1 MYKEVSLDPLCLS
14 EFHYYGLFKD
24 SFGFE
29 KGRYAVAPLKDWVK
43 EAYRAAKTAENLG
56 PVKRK
61 SITNY
66 LNCLQKDKLQDK
78 LVLPRYRAH
87 LTADNWIDWLELQNG
102 VRPFNSVISERVGN
116 AISYEEI
123 IDGHKSWIIPATI
136 RVEKKAEKI
145 VEVLSSLLRLG
156 GNLVIIDQ
164 YFSLASNPVLREMFN
179 YLQSNQQ
186 TASITL
192 VTSIN
197 TSDPATVFERE
208 YKNNFEFIPSFK
220 LVVVPSKFFH
230 DRYFFTEFG
239 ALKSGQGFGA
249 GVELGTQAD
258 KLSINLCGKAECQDT
273 SQWLKQIIDDGRAQ
287 LSALN

>member
-1 MYKEVSLDPLCLS
+1 M
-14 EFHYYGLFKD
+14 
-24 SFGFE
+24 
-29 KGRYAVAPLKDWVK
+29 
-43 EAYRAAKTAENLG
+43 
-56 PVKRK
+56 
-61 SITNY
+61 
-66 LNCLQKDKLQDK
+66 
-78 LVLPRYRAH
+78 
-87 LTADNWIDWLELQNG
+87 
-102 VRPFNSVISERVGN
+102 
-116 AISYEEI
+116 
-123 IDGHKSWIIPATI
+123 
-136 RVEKKAEKI
+136 
-145 VEVLSSLLRLG
+145 
-156 GNLVIIDQ
+156 IIDQ

-273 SQWLKQIIDDGRAQ
+273 SQWLKQIIDDGRGGNRQRLQAVASEKRMWDSSRGEISD
-287 LSALN
+287 SALTALIIADGVSTAATVSEISGRGVGLAALQVEVENLPGSSGFVGGLDRGSIG